1 MDSELAPQFPST
13 LRRIVLVVI
22 TLLVSL
28 IMGSALIA
36 SWKEPQVASR
46 LELYQTDL
54 LLQATAWEGDGLPA
68 EQVATLRRNL
78 LGADPIADAQ
88 KNYASVRATAVNTLD
103 ENAALAGD
111 AASVSPRL
119 QNAIAGQ
126 SELLD
131 LLDLRLGILEA
142 EQQAFEAAQAN
153 WEGVKSR
160 HATGD
165 RLWRTA
171 DTLDALWHDRSLPD
185 DSEALISTTLQG
197 WFQNRALAQYYRRT
211 QDSAALAALE
221 QAEADQAQGLILTLA
236 AVGVF
241 PAVGALTGILL
252 LIGLGIQRLV
262 KGADALLAQ
271 NRDRGWEVP
280 WSAETIWIVV
290 VGGFLFMGQ
299 LVVPVVISPLRGVLA
314 GAGTRGQALFALTYY
329 LMMSVGAIAVL
340 WFAIRSYRPLP
351 PDWFKF
357 KLRSNWWLWGLGGY
371 FAALPLMLTVS
382 VLNQQIW
389 QGQGGSNPLL
399 QTVLEAQDPFA
410 LAIFFT
416 TASVAAPLF
425 EEFLFRGFLLP
436 SLTRYM
442 PVGGAIAVSS
452 LVFAIAHLSL
462 SEVLPLAV
470 LGGVLGIVYTR
481 SRNLLAPMLLHSAWN
496 SVTMLGLFL
505 LGSSAN

>member
-13 LRRIVLVVI
+13 LRRILLIIISILVGV
-22 TLLVSL
+22 

-36 SWKEPQVASR
+36 SWNEPQVASR

-54 LLQATAWEGDGLPA
+54 LLQATAWEGEGLPA
-68 EQVATLRRNL
+68 EQVTLLRRNL
-78 LGADPIADAQ
+78 LGQEPIAEAQ
-88 KNYASVRATAVNTLD
+88 KAYESVRETAVDTLN
-103 ENAALAGD
+103 ENAVTEGGAPLSA
-111 AASVSPRL
+111 RL
-119 QNAIAGQ
+119 QNALEDQ
-126 SELLD
+126 SELLV

-142 EQQAFEAAQAN
+142 EQGDMAAAQAS
-153 WEGVKSR
+153 WETVKAR
-160 HATGD
+160 QAQGD

-171 DTLDALWHDRSLPD
+171 DTLTALWQQTAIPN
-185 DSEALISTTLQG
+185 DSEALLTETLQG
-197 WFQNRALAQYYRRT
+197 WFRNRALEQYYE
-211 QDSAALAALE
+211 QVEAPDELAQLQ
-221 QAEADQAQGLILTLA
+221 QAEREHAESLIFTLA

-241 PAVGALTGILL
+241 PAVGAVSGILL
-252 LIGLGIQRLV
+252 LIGLGAQRLL
-262 KGADALLAQ
+262 KGTDALLAQ
-271 NRDRGWEVP
+271 NHDLGWETP
-280 WSAETIWIVV
+280 WPAETIWLVV

-299 LVVPVVISPLRGVLA
+299 LVVPLAISPLRGVLS
-314 GAGTRGQALFALTYY
+314 GSGIRGQALFALTYY
-329 LMMSVGAIAVL
+329 LMMSIGAIAVL
-340 WFAIRSYRPLP
+340 WFALRPYRPLP

-357 KLRSNWWLWGLGGY
+357 KWRSNWWLWGLGGY
-371 FAALPLMLTVS
+371 LAALPLMLTVS

-399 QTVLEAQDPFA
+399 QTVLEAQDPVA
-410 LAIFFT
+410 LTIFFI

-442 PVGGAIAVSS
+442 PVWGAIVISS

-462 SEVLPLAV
+462 SEILPLAV
-470 LGGVLGIVYTR
+470 LGIVLGVVYTR

-496 SVTMLGLFL
+496 SITMLGLFL